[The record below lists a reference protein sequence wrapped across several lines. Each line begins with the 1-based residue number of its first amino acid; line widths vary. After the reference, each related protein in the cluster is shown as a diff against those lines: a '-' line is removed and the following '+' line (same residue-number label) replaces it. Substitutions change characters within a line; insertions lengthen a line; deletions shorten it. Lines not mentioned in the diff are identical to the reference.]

1 MKKGDSFYLMTESTS
16 WLCPTAI
23 WKEESV
29 DNKLGFLV
37 EVSKQIIE
45 IMVSFFL
52 IAYSVKDGKEK
63 T

>member
-1 MKKGDSFYLMTESTS
+1 
-16 WLCPTAI
+16 
-23 WKEESV
+23 
-29 DNKLGFLV
+29 LV

-63 T
+63 TWKNFYAKMSSGIDDWGNSQLVQIV